1 MVVKAREHTHPTHFI
16 PVVGFYFKR
25 AFPLCTG
32 WSDFSCGMIWLANQ
46 SVVFLKWKQACGC
59 SALQAAIQLSNGW
72 NDMVIFWCQNIKSPK
87 ATQNI
92 IWPMTKV
99 PYPCKFHVYV
109 TNNIELETV
118 LWIHSIRNIAIDKN
132 LNESGEE
139 LLKSLT
145 HGL

>member
-1 MVVKAREHTHPTHFI
+1 
-16 PVVGFYFKR
+16 
-25 AFPLCTG
+25 
-32 WSDFSCGMIWLANQ
+32 
-46 SVVFLKWKQACGC
+46 
-59 SALQAAIQLSNGW
+59 
-72 NDMVIFWCQNIKSPK
+72 
-87 ATQNI
+87 
-92 IWPMTKV
+92 MTKV

-109 TNNIELETV
+109 TNNIELDLETV